1 MLNFVHFKAI
11 KSAEE
16 HIGLVERERGFY
28 HQCLDVSSANRQRAF
43 PIVPP
48 PGSCL
53 AANSTDTT
61 IHYSFD
67 MAQQVCTDTYKFGR
81 REIKISNYT

>member
-1 MLNFVHFKAI
+1 MLNFVHIKAI

-16 HIGLVERERGFY
+16 HIGLVQRERGFY
-28 HQCLDVSSANRQRAF
+28 RQCLDVSSANHQRAF

-67 MAQQVCTDTYKFGR
+67 MAQQVCVYM
-81 REIKISNYT
+81 

>member
-1 MLNFVHFKAI
+1 MLHYVHFKAI

-16 HIGLVERERGFY
+16 HIGLVQRERG
-28 HQCLDVSSANRQRAF
+28 QCLDVSSANRQQAF

-67 MAQQVCTDTYKFGR
+67 MAQQLCIDAYKFGK